1 MRNDRNQ
8 CASWVLVDVENI
20 LKTLLSVKDLLRAK
34 LSLRCPLGI
43 RDMRKT
49 LE

>member
-8 CASWVLVDVENI
+8 CVIWVLEDAENI
-20 LKTLLSVKDLLRAK
+20 LKVQLLVKDLLRAK
-34 LSLRCPLGI
+34 LSPRCPLGI
-43 RDMRKT
+43 RDTRKA